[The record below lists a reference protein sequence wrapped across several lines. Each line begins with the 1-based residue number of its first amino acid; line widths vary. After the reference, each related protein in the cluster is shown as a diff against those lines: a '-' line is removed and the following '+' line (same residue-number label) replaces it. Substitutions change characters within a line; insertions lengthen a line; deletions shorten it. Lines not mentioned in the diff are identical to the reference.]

1 MADDPPPKLLDD
13 ADRTDTLPVLD
24 SGSASAESVDDAVRQ
39 DRSAVPPTS
48 PSSPGHPSFVHG
60 SRLDLPRLDE
70 TVRSVEDRIAR
81 QVADHAALTR
91 TLERSQDS
99 EATAVQRANEL
110 AAEAGGLRAALEA
123 ERERAREIE
132 RALFERNTAV
142 ELGRARIE
150 ETQRECAR
158 LGEEARSLKDALATR
173 DATIVQVLN
182 SLGERDAQLTALQRE
197 HASIVPDLSAKARA
211 AAQLEAEAKAAQAKI
226 TELQLALDAR
236 TAESDA
242 LQTRLA
248 RNESQLAEA
257 LREIG
262 ELKARSN
269 AYLETLQSRE
279 WRRSYEHSRWR
290 AADAQPQALQAAV
303 IALEAQRDELSR
315 KLAELAASP
324 KPTPGPQPSGPQPS
338 GPQPSAPLA
347 SAPLPSSAAP
357 SAPPTSPGQP
367 IASAPPIPPALP
379 SELAANAPAFGEQ
392 ATQEALAAAQRKID
406 EQAAQIANLE
416 AGAETTQEE
425 MTVLLAHLQAARR
438 QQTRDAID
446 TQRAAERKRL
456 TDELGERQARVAE
469 LETENR
475 QLQVN
480 VERLR
485 GALDEREFLIRRLE
499 RNESNNA
506 SALGR
511 LQNTIERL
519 GAAALPPADLAD
531 LELTPRPLP
540 PPRPSTGVW
549 EPAKLVRIDG
559 GHAVTYVLQ
568 RRNQVGRAPGIDVH
582 IDSSSVSRLHALIV
596 TAPGGAIIEDVKST
610 NGTYINGRRV
620 TRQRLHDGDLLTI
633 GEAQFRFVA
642 EALPAAARKSGA
654 DAARVTEA
662 GSAAT
667 TAPATPGAPV
677 PPDQQGQQDQQGL
690 AGETGPPGAP
700 VAPEGAPNALH

>member
-1 MADDPPPKLLDD
+1 MADEPTTNLLDD
-13 ADRTDTLPVLD
+13 ADRTDTLPVLN
-24 SGSASAESVDDAVRQ
+24 SASAEGGDDAVPL

-48 PSSPGHPSFVHG
+48 ASLPGHPAFAHG

-81 QVADHAALTR
+81 QAADHAALTR
-91 TLERSQDS
+91 TLERTQDS

-132 RALFERNTAV
+132 RTLFEKNTAV

-158 LGEEARSLKDALATR
+158 LGEEARGLKDALATR

-211 AAQLEAEAKAAQAKI
+211 AAQLEAEAQVAQAKI
-226 TELQLALDAR
+226 AELQLALDAR
-236 TAESDA
+236 TGEIDA

-248 RNESQLAEA
+248 RTESQLAEA
-257 LREIG
+257 LREIV
-262 ELKARSN
+262 ELKARST

-279 WRRSYEHSRWR
+279 WRRSYQLSRWR
-290 AADAQPQALQAAV
+290 AADASPQALQAAV

-324 KPTPGPQPSGPQPS
+324 KPTPGPQPS
-338 GPQPSAPLA
+338 
-347 SAPLPSSAAP
+347 APLPSSGAP

-367 IASAPPIPPALP
+367 TASAPPTPPGMPPESAAIAP
-379 SELAANAPAFGEQ
+379 SFGEQ
-392 ATQEALAAAQRKID
+392 ATQQALADAQRKID
-406 EQAAQIANLE
+406 EQAAQIASLE
-416 AGAETTQEE
+416 ASAETTQEE

-438 QQTRDAID
+438 QLARDQID
-446 TQRAAERKRL
+446 AQRAAERKRL

-499 RNESNNA
+499 RSESNNA

-519 GAAALPPADLAD
+519 GAATLPPADLAD

-540 PPRPSTGVW
+540 PPRSSTGVS

-559 GHAVTYVLQ
+559 GHAVTFVLQ

-610 NGTYINGRRV
+610 NGTFINGRRV

-642 EALPAAARKSGA
+642 EALPAAARGSGA
-654 DAARVTEA
+654 EAARVTEA
-662 GSAAT
+662 EAEAGSAASS
-667 TAPATPGAPV
+667 APATPGAP
-677 PPDQQGQQDQQGL
+677 
-690 AGETGPPGAP
+690 E
-700 VAPEGAPNALH
+700 APEGAPNALH